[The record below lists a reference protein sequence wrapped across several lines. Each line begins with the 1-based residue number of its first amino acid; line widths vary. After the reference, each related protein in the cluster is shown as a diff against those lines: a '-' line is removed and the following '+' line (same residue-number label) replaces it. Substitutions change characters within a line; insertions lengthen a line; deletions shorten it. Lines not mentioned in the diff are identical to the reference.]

1 MFADD
6 TSLTATGESSFEIE
20 YKLGVSI
27 QNVKIWLDA
36 NKLTINEEKTEYML
50 IGSGKRLEQI
60 RNDPIIKIRDHIIK
74 RVYKKKVLGLGIDD
88 KLQWTKHV
96 EKQTKKIS
104 CSIAML
110 RKVKPYVSQ
119 ATLQMMYKSFVLP
132 YFNYC
137 SAIWY
142 DGNKMH
148 AEKMLKLQKRAARVI
163 TSSGLEERSSE
174 IFQMLKWTKIQ
185 SILKKRELV
194 MTFKA
199 LRGMAPEYLTQM
211 FHVSVNQTYHA
222 TTK

>member
-1 MFADD
+1 
-6 TSLTATGESSFEIE
+6 
-20 YKLGVSI
+20 
-27 QNVKIWLDA
+27 
-36 NKLTINEEKTEYML
+36 ML
-50 IGSGKRLEQI
+50 ICSRKRLRQI
-60 RNDPIIKIRDHIIK
+60 RSDPIIKIRDHIIK
-74 RVYKKKVLGLGIDD
+74 RVYKKMVLGLEIDD

-110 RKVKPYVSQ
+110 RKVRPYVPQ

-137 SAIWY
+137 STNSSMILWHFTRIISTRTKTHQPFRKIIWY

-163 TSSGLEERSSE
+163 TSSGFEERSSE
-174 IFQMLKWTKIQ
+174 IFQILKWTKMQ

-199 LRGMAPEYLTQM
+199 LRGMVQNT
-211 FHVSVNQTYHA
+211 
-222 TTK
+222 

>member
-1 MFADD
+1 
-6 TSLTATGESSFEIE
+6 
-20 YKLGVSI
+20 
-27 QNVKIWLDA
+27 
-36 NKLTINEEKTEYML
+36 
-50 IGSGKRLEQI
+50 
-60 RNDPIIKIRDHIIK
+60 
-74 RVYKKKVLGLGIDD
+74 
-88 KLQWTKHV
+88 
-96 EKQTKKIS
+96 
-104 CSIAML
+104 
-110 RKVKPYVSQ
+110 VKPYVPQ

-137 SAIWY
+137 STVWY

-199 LRGMAPEYLTQM
+199 LRGMPPEYLTQM
-211 FHVSVNQTYHA
+211 FHVSVNQTYQLRNNHQKLYLPKPK
-222 TTK
+222 TNFLKRSFSYTVEEQFHGTKF